1 MSKTTAFMSNK
12 ELYQLQIEMN
22 NKSIQ
27 QLEKIR
33 LMMKTYSLNTIEVE
47 SRLLSLSRQNERFE
61 QLIQEL

>member
-12 ELYQLQIEMN
+12 ELYELQIEMN

-61 QLIQEL
+61 ELIKTL